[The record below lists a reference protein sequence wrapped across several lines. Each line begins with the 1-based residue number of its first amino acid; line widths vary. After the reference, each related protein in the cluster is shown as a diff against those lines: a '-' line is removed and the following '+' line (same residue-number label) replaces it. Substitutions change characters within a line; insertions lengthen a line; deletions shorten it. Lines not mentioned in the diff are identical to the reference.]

1 MPSEPLYLVVWKL
14 PPEPKPIQT
23 VIARHVDRGTVAELD
38 DIAATANLEGDLA
51 DLDGV
56 FAGRI
61 RRDSDYPFGWV
72 VLGTLD
78 EVSTVDPA

>member
-1 MPSEPLYLVVWKL
+1 MSPPRYLVVWKL
-14 PPEPKPIQT
+14 PEQPTPIQR
-23 VIARHVDRGTVAELD
+23 VVAQHVTEGTEAELD
-38 DIAATANLEGDLA
+38 NIAATVDLTGDLA

-72 VLGTLD
+72 VLGGLD